1 METIGKEIGGG
12 LYNASYRVVG
22 ESNAIA
28 AMPSIHFAITFLLIF
43 PAWHAGKRW
52 FIAACLYAGMMG
64 FSLIYLGE
72 HYFVDVVAGGILR
85 AILGRLPGAL
95 VTGGAIGFLAWL
107 LSGAMLIAI
116 VAGVIAL
123 LFTLLGSGMGAYV
136 GGRSIGGGRFGD
148 GSNRDIFRGGGGG
161 FGGGGA
167 SGRW

>member
-1 METIGKEIGGG
+1 M
-12 LYNASYRVVG
+12 RVVSG
-22 ESNAIA
+22 EPLPAPPAQKRSADGNGRLL
-28 AMPSIHFAITFLLIF
+28 PVLFLLT
-43 PAWHAGKRW
+43 
-52 FIAACLYAGMMG
+52 
-64 FSLIYLGE
+64 
-72 HYFVDVVAGGILR
+72 VVAGGILR
-85 AILGRLPGAL
+85 AILGRLPGAV

-107 LSGAMLIAI
+107 LSGAMLIAV

-136 GGRSIGGGRFGD
+136 GGRSIGGGRFGG